1 MQNNLQDLFKLEVQ
15 GVEHDLRK
23 YRFSIYGKFGA
34 GKSTFA
40 TQLFN
45 KIYNNR
51 AVVFEF
57 EDRFKGIPNLRGVR
71 IHSWSELNSYIMQ
84 LRRGIKANG
93 GKKPFDCIIIDP
105 VGKAS
110 AMCEQYICET
120 NDVDAISDLQWGK
133 GYNLVK
139 EEFELMESK
148 IKNLGI
154 DVQYVGHNKLETI
167 TPSDGKEYH
176 QYTIDVQNKIKG
188 KVCGEADFIL
198 FLSVERKKDA
208 DGVEKPVRRLFIS
221 NFVNFELKSP
231 IQGFPDYIE
240 YETPEE
246 GVDKFLKAW
255 DKAVKTTESNGG
267 YDSTP
272 IDVKFNEPEKPKV
285 EEPKDEP
292 DLKTLQTKAE
302 QKRDKLVEL
311 KDGDKRSVA
320 KTLKLVL
327 GTAKISECTDEDKLL
342 NFINMSFTD
351 EPNVK
356 DA

>member
-1 MQNNLQDLFKLEVQ
+1 MKDQLQDLFNLSVQ
-15 GVEHDLRK
+15 SVEHDLRK
-23 YRFSIYGKFGA
+23 YRFSIYGRFGA

-57 EDRFKGIPNLRGVR
+57 EDRFKGIPNLKGVR
-71 IHSWSELNSYIMQ
+71 INSWNELNSYILQ

-93 GKKPFDCIIIDP
+93 GKRPFDCIIIDP

-110 AMCEQYICET
+110 AMCEEYICEA
-120 NDVDAISDLQWGK
+120 NDVESIADLKWGK

-139 EEFELMESK
+139 TEFELKEK
-148 IKNLGI
+148 EIRDLGI

-167 TPSDGKEYH
+167 TPSTGKEYH
-176 QYTIDVQNKIKG
+176 QYTLNIQNKLKD

-198 FLSVERKKDA
+198 FLSVERKKNA
-208 DGVEKPVRRLFIS
+208 NGVEKPVRRLFIS
-221 NFVNFELKSP
+221 NFVNFELKAP
-231 IQGFPDYIE
+231 INGFPDYIE

-255 DKAVKTTESNGG
+255 DKAVEITESGGG

-272 IDVKFNEPEKPKV
+272 IDINFNEAQKETKPKK
-285 EEPKDEP
+285 EEKD
-292 DLKTLQTKAE
+292 DLQELQLKAE
-302 QKRDKLVEL
+302 AKRDELVKL

-320 KTLKLVL
+320 KILKDNL
-327 GTAKISECTDEDKLL
+327 GTTKVSECTD
-342 NFINMSFTD
+342 
-351 EPNVK
+351 K
-356 DA
+356 DALKKFIELTE